1 MPTEADQLTLS
12 RSIRGCQD
20 TAFTP
25 EYKTAANAKIPSLSA
40 VVFDEWLDHATNSRW
55 ADLKRVIDS
64 TQTAPTGEASMGLYG
79 PQALARIAAAL
90 EDLILSRSAIELIKK
105 SVFYFSENGSPIG
118 VGFCVENQDTAVSA
132 AHLWKVNN
140 QPIIKCGDVVTGYFA
155 PPYDGETIEL
165 RVDAVDFRLDVI
177 KFQVIRRSSTATE
190 AFLPVHHRVLEFGTQ
205 CVLVAFQ
212 IGMEREMKDI
222 NPNTTMGIVEGSVWK
237 IHPRHLSYSC
247 PSFDGDSGGALILRS
262 GEVVGIHVESISQW
276 RARTAADRSD
286 PNFEDDLCDS
296 IDSLSA
302 GLAYGAIALRLQNI
316 I

>member
-1 MPTEADQLTLS
+1 MAQASITPFQAFKNALTQPWDKIKTAKTEAERTDIIKEVLPQVTALNL
-12 RSIRGCQD
+12 RSILSDWESD
-20 TAFTP
+20 TP
-25 EYKTAANAKIPSLSA
+25 LP
-40 VVFDEWLDHATNSRW
+40 
-55 ADLKRVIDS
+55 
-64 TQTAPTGEASMGLYG
+64 TQTAQGAAGSSSHSGG
-79 PQALARIAAAL
+79 PGAM
-90 EDLILSRSAIELIKK
+90 ELIKK

-132 AHLWKVNN
+132 AHLWEIYNKVILNH
-140 QPIIKCGDVVTGYFA
+140 TGYFA

-177 KFQVIRRSSTATE
+177 KFRVVRRSSTATE
-190 AFLPVHHRVLEFGTQ
+190 AFLPVHRRVLEFGTR
-205 CVLVAFQ
+205 CVLVVFQ

-222 NPNTTMGIVEGSVWK
+222 NPNTTMGIVEDSVGK
-237 IHPRHLSYSC
+237 VI
-247 PSFDGDSGGALILRS
+247 
-262 GEVVGIHVESISQW
+262 GIHVESISQW
-276 RARTAADRSD
+276 RARTAVDRSD